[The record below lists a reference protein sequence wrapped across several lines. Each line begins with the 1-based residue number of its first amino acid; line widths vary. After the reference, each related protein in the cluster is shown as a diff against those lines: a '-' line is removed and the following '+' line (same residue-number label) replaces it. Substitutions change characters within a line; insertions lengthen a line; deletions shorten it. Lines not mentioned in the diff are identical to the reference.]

1 VEMQVTLE
9 DMYNGNDVSMSI
21 KRRVVC
27 RQCKVPLSLSLS
39 LSLPP
44 SPFHTF
50 LPPKNPSPAYV
61 SQLILTCTL
70 MMQSII
76 GTIIVI
82 IIIITTIVIVIVII
96 TIIIIIIIMIITII
110 IIISIRRKYST
121 VEA

>member
-1 VEMQVTLE
+1 MQVTLE

-27 RQCKVPLSLSLS
+27 RQRKVPLSLSLSLS

-76 GTIIVI
+76 GTIITITIVI
-82 IIIITTIVIVIVII
+82 IIIIIII